1 MQKGINTLIEETK
14 QSMTDLV
21 NSALKQGVPIVA
33 IDLILQNLCFEV
45 RDTAKGVIAEET
57 KRAQKEY
64 EKEQQALAEQVE
76 YVPEETVSEP
86 IQEPTPEML
95 AQNTGKQAL
104 EDEDISEKKLREQLV
119 AQHPELN

>member
-14 QSMTDLV
+14 QTMTDAV
-21 NSALKQGVPIVA
+21 NAALKEGVPIVA

-45 RDTAKGVIAEET
+45 RDTAKSVIEKET
-57 KRAQKEY
+57 EQAQREY

-76 YVPEETVSEP
+76 YVPEE
-86 IQEPTPEML
+86 PTPEML
-95 AQNTGKQAL
+95 AQNTGGQVI
-104 EDEDISEKKLREQLV
+104 EDEDISEEELREQLV

>member
-45 RDTAKGVIAEET
+45 RDTTKGVIAKET
-57 KRAQKEY
+57 EQAQREY

-76 YVPEETVSEP
+76 YIPEETASEP
-86 IQEPTPEML
+86 VQEPTPEML
-95 AQNTGKQAL
+95 AQNTGGQAL
-104 EDEDISEKKLREQLV
+104 EDDVSEEELKERLV